1 MISYSIKDGFEN
13 MDFNRVTEMLSQSYW
28 VPGISLNEVKQSAEN
43 SAIVVGAFTNEQV
56 QISYARAIS
65 DKLRFAYILD
75 VFVDE
80 KYRKMG
86 IGQAMIKYM
95 LNHPSMKDVYHWLL
109 ITKDA
114 HEVYKKAGFNV
125 INRPNDWM
133 EIRPGR
139 PKR

>member
-133 EIRPGR
+133 EIRLGR